1 MNGASPFTG
10 DLIFY
15 YASTFLF
22 IASAAIYGVNFFFKK
37 KFNLAGRLAAF
48 VGFLVQSAGMAL
60 RWVETGQPI
69 FISLY
74 EMLLWFAW
82 GAVLIMLIAEL
93 KFKYKDLGFFV
104 LPFVIII
111 MGIVLLMPVK
121 GSGAVVPAL
130 QSVWLYIHV
139 AVAIISYAAF
149 LLGFAAAIM
158 YFIKKNI
165 KQSWF
170 AFWVSVFTAVV
181 LLLINRGELIAG
193 RSLNIYL
200 RSDGA
205 TRSVAAFRDVG
216 LILFFAFIFFLI
228 SSFIHFVIS
237 IKKRKPRSKKGID
250 GIGRLSFA
258 AGVLGLLAGLAV
270 MIFRLTTHDFL
281 KVTSQPAILAFLFST
296 LIISAFCLLVISKF
310 RDFQE
315 RLPEDDLL
323 DNLQYYSVKIGFPF
337 LTLTIITGAFW
348 ANKAWGSYWGN
359 DPKEW
364 AAAVTWL
371 VYAAYLHMRMTRGW
385 SGIKAAIILVV
396 GFAAVIFTLLG
407 VTYLAPGGLHSYI

>member
-1 MNGASPFTG
+1 MSDSALFTG
-10 DLIFY
+10 DLIY
-15 YASTFLF
+15 YYSATILYVC
-22 IASAAIYGVNFFFKK
+22 AAILYGINFFFKK
-37 KFNLAGRLAAF
+37 KLNLFGRTAAF
-48 VGFLVQSAGMAL
+48 LGMAIQSAGMII
-60 RWVETGQPI
+60 RWLTTGHPI

-104 LPFVIII
+104 LPFVVII

-121 GSGAVVPAL
+121 GSGSVVPAL

-149 LLGFAAAIM
+149 LIGFAAAIM
-158 YFIKKNI
+158 YFIKKNV
-165 KQSWF
+165 KPSWF
-170 AFWVSVFTAVV
+170 AFWVSFFTAAM
-181 LLLINRGELIAG
+181 LLLINRGEIVTG

-200 RSDGA
+200 RSDGQPFLA
-205 TRSVAAFRDVG
+205 GVFKDVGIILFIAFIVFALSSIINCVISVAGSRKIEKKNLVSFGKYIFSFGMFMLFVG
-216 LILFFAFIFFLI
+216 LVLLIL
-228 SSFIHFVIS
+228 
-237 IKKRKPRSKKGID
+237 R
-250 GIGRLSFA
+250 
-258 AGVLGLLAGLAV
+258 LAG
-270 MIFRLTTHDFL
+270 HDTL
-281 KVTSQPAILAFLFST
+281 KVTSQPAILAFL
-296 LIISAFCLLVISKF
+296 LSAFIITALCVLLLFKYKI
-310 RDFQE
+310 FQD
-315 RLPEDDLL
+315 RLPAEDLL
-323 DNLQYYSVKIGFPF
+323 DNLQYYSVSAGFPF

-364 AAAVTWL
+364 AAAVTWI
-371 VYAAYLHMRMTRGW
+371 VYAAYLHMRITRGW
-385 SGIKAAIILVV
+385 SGIKAAVILVI

>member
-15 YASTFLF
+15 YASAFLF
-22 IASAAIYGVNFFFKK
+22 IASAALYGINFFFKK
-37 KFNLAGRLAAF
+37 KLNLAGRLAAF
-48 VGFLVQSAGMAL
+48 AGFLVQSAGMAL
-60 RWVETGQPI
+60 RWTETGQPI

-93 KFKYKDLGFFV
+93 KFEYKDLGFFV

-149 LLGFAAAIM
+149 LVGFAAAIM

-181 LLLINRGELIAG
+181 LLLINRGELITG

-200 RSDGA
+200 RSDGV
-205 TRSVAAFRDVG
+205 RRLAAEFKDVG

-228 SSFIHFVIS
+228 SSFIHFIIS
-237 IKKRKPRSKKGID
+237 IKKRKPQSTKRID
-250 GIGRLSFA
+250 AIGRLSFA
-258 AGVLGLLAGLAV
+258 AGVLGLLAGLAM

-296 LIISAFCLLVISKF
+296 LIISAFCLLVISRFKE
-310 RDFQE
+310 FQE

>member
-1 MNGASPFTG
+1 MNGSISFTG

-15 YASTFLF
+15 YISTVLF
-22 IASAAIYGVNFFFKK
+22 VASAALYGVNFFLRK
-37 KFNLAGRLAAF
+37 KFNLAGRVAAF
-48 VGFLVQSAGMAL
+48 IGFLVQSAGMTI
-60 RWVETGQPI
+60 RWVQTGQPI

-93 KFKYKDLGFFV
+93 RFRYKDLGFFV

-121 GSGAVVPAL
+121 GSGVLVPAL
-130 QSVWLYIHV
+130 QSLWLYIHV

-149 LLGFAAAIM
+149 LVGFAAAIM

-170 AFWVSVFTAVV
+170 AFWVSVFTTIV
-181 LLLINRGELIAG
+181 LLLINRGELITG

-200 RSDGA
+200 RFEGRLRLA
-205 TRSVAAFRDVG
+205 AAFKDVG
-216 LILFFAFIFFLI
+216 LILFLAFIFFAI
-228 SSFIHFVIS
+228 SSVIHFFIS
-237 IKKRKPRSKKGID
+237 IKKQKSQSKKRKD
-250 GIGRLSFA
+250 GIGGLIFA
-258 AGVLGLLAGLAV
+258 AGVFGLFAGLAM
-270 MIFRLTTHDFL
+270 MIFRLATHDFL
-281 KVTSQPAILAFLFST
+281 KVTSQPAILAFLLST

-310 RDFQE
+310 DDFRE
-315 RLPEDDLL
+315 RLPDNDLL

-385 SGIKAAIILVV
+385 SGIKAAVILVI

-407 VTYLAPGGLHSYI
+407 VTYLSPGGLHSYI

>member
-1 MNGASPFTG
+1 MGGSVQFTG

-15 YASTFLF
+15 YISTVLF
-22 IASAAIYGVNFFFKK
+22 VFSAAFYGVNFFLKK
-37 KFNLAGRLAAF
+37 KFNLAGRSAAF
-48 VGFLVQSAGMAL
+48 IGFLVQSVGMIL
-60 RWVETGQPI
+60 RWVQTGQPI
-69 FISLY
+69 FVSLY

-82 GAVLIMLIAEL
+82 GAVLIMLVAEL

-121 GSGAVVPAL
+121 GSGVLVPAL
-130 QSVWLYIHV
+130 QSIWLYIHV

-149 LLGFAAAIM
+149 LVGFAAAIM
-158 YFIKKNI
+158 YFIRKNVAR
-165 KQSWF
+165 SGF
-170 AFWVSVFTAVV
+170 AFWMSFFTAIV
-181 LLLINRGELIAG
+181 LFLINRGELITQ

-200 RSDGA
+200 RSNGMPHLA
-205 TRSVAAFRDVG
+205 AAFKDAG
-216 LILFFAFIFFLI
+216 WILFFTFIIFLI
-228 SSFIHFVIS
+228 SSFINLMEFA
-237 IKKRKPRSKKGID
+237 KKGSKKSSKG
-250 GIGRLSFA
+250 GVNLGRLSYT
-258 AGVLGLLAGLAV
+258 AGVIGLFLGLTV
-270 MIFRLTTHDFL
+270 MILRLVSHESL
-281 KVTSQPAILAFLFST
+281 KVTSQPAILAFLAST
-296 LIISAFCLLVISKF
+296 VILNAFCLLIISKYD
-310 RDFQE
+310 DFKD
-315 RLPEDDLL
+315 RLPDEDLL

-385 SGIKAAIILVV
+385 SGIKAAVILVI

-407 VTYLAPGGLHSYI
+407 VTYLTPGGLHSYI

>member
-1 MNGASPFTG
+1 MNGSISFTG

-15 YASTFLF
+15 CISTVLF
-22 IASAAIYGVNFFFKK
+22 VASAALYGINFFFKK
-37 KFNLAGRLAAF
+37 KLNLAGKLAAF
-48 VGFLVQSAGMAL
+48 SGFLVQSAGMTI
-60 RWVETGQPI
+60 RWAETGQPI

-111 MGIVLLMPVK
+111 MGIVLLMPIK
-121 GSGAVVPAL
+121 GSGAMVPAL

-149 LLGFAAAIM
+149 LVGFAAAIM
-158 YFIKKNI
+158 YFIKKNV

-170 AFWVSVFTAVV
+170 VFWVSVFTAIV
-181 LLLINRGELIAG
+181 LLLINRGELITG

-205 TRSVAAFRDVG
+205 LRLAATFKDVG
-216 LILFFAFIFFLI
+216 LILFFTFIFFVT
-228 SSFIHFVIS
+228 SAVIHFIIS
-237 IKKRKPRSKKGID
+237 IEKRKPHSKKGIN

-258 AGVLGLLAGLAV
+258 AGVLGLLAGLAA
-270 MIFRLTTHDFL
+270 MIFRLMTHDFL

-310 RDFQE
+310 KDFQE
-315 RLPEDDLL
+315 RLPADDLL

-385 SGIKAAIILVV
+385 SGIKAAVILVL